1 MTLVLRPGRRMA
13 TSLLSAGLAI
23 LLVASSAFASTP
35 VTVGYRDHT
44 YGFGASRPTSDK
56 PQSKL
61 WYTDGS
67 WFAGMFLYQTS
78 PTAKSENRI
87 WRLNGSTHAWTL
99 TSTIVDTRDESHA
112 DYYWDETAQTLWVA
126 SVNPPNRTNPIAA
139 APDGIRIY
147 KYTYNA
153 ATNVYTVAAG
163 FPKTIQNTTSLANTF
178 AGGAWTVTIN
188 REAASGRLWT
198 AWPKADKVLYSYS
211 DDGGATW
218 TDPAQVPVQVGNSIN
233 NVGILSHDDSASL
246 ITFGTK
252 IGIAWSDQDNLPA
265 ATDNGY
271 YFAVI
276 DAGADPTVGGNWTLQ
291 KLPTLTTPGQVADNH
306 INLKTTSDGS
316 VYMVGK
322 TGKDTAGCATNQ
334 NSVLVEFFD
343 RTPGGTW
350 SAHLVGTVGDCNT
363 RPQVVISEQ
372 LDTAY
377 VFLTSPNGGGT
388 VYMKSAPLSGSEAF
402 KFRGNADTTIQ
413 RGTPFI
419 QSSTET
425 LIDDPSTTKQV
436 VSSATGIV
444 VIANNLTKAGT
455 SNAKYFLHNEMAL
468 PASDA
473 LAPSGT
479 ISINGGAPAT
489 TSADVSVAVPAT
501 DAGSGMSLV
510 RLSNSSATTGGVLT
524 TGTTYVYPGGTAT
537 LPWTLSAGDG
547 TKTVYVQWRDAAGN
561 WSNVSNDT
569 IDIDQTAPT
578 GTVVINGGD
587 PETTTAA
594 VTLTLTTDDGTGSGT
609 TQVLIS
615 NSADFTGVTPIAYA
629 TSIPWTLTGGNGSKT
644 VYVKYIDA
652 AGNVSAAPATDDIT
666 LNSPDT
672 TNPTPPG
679 VPKHVIGGTGTYGI
693 PVRLSWTAGSDPAG
707 TNSGVAGYD
716 IQQSVNGAAFT
727 TIAHTTGL
735 GTTFSLTLSNTSKTY
750 RYRVATRDNSGNLS
764 TFATGPTFKAISY
777 NELNAVIK
785 YSGTWYY
792 ATAPT
797 YIGQHA
803 KYATAAG
810 ASATATIIGNRVGW
824 LGRKGPTSGTA
835 KVYVDGV
842 LKATI
847 NMYAA
852 TTQIRQLLFTYS
864 WSAIGT
870 HKLKIVVSGTAGHP
884 RVTLD
889 QILVLR

>member
-1 MTLVLRPGRRMA
+1 MTLVLRPGRRVA

-44 YGFGASRPTSDK
+44 YGFGAFRPTSDK

-78 PTAKSENRI
+78 PTARSENRI
-87 WRLNGSTHAWTL
+87 WRLNESTHAWSL
-99 TSTIVDTRDESHA
+99 TSTVVDTRDDSHA

-126 SVNPPNRTNPIAA
+126 SVNPPNRTSPIAA
-139 APDGIRIY
+139 ASDGIRIY
-147 KYTYNA
+147 KYTYSA
-153 ATNVYTVAAG
+153 ATNVYTAAAG
-163 FPKTIQNTTSLANTF
+163 FPKTIQNTTTVANTF

-233 NVGILSHDDSASL
+233 SVGVLSHDDSASV

-252 IGIAWSDQDNLPA
+252 IGVVWSDQDNLPA

-276 DAGADPTVGGNWTLQ
+276 DAGADPTVGGNWSLE

-334 NSVLVEFFD
+334 SAVLVEFFD

-402 KFRGNADTTIQ
+402 KFRGTADTTIQ

-479 ISINGGAPAT
+479 ITINGGANAT

-524 TGTTYVYPGGTAT
+524 TGTTYVYPGGTAI

-561 WSNVSNDT
+561 WSNVSSDT

-587 PETTTAA
+587 PETATAS

-615 NSADFTGVTPIAYA
+615 NSADFTGVTPIAFA

-644 VYVKYIDA
+644 VYVKFIDA

-672 TNPTPPG
+672 TNPNPPG
-679 VPKHVIGGTGTYGI
+679 VPKHVIAGTQTFGI

-707 TNSGVAGYD
+707 PSSGVAGYD
-716 IQQSVNGAAFT
+716 VQQSVNGAAFT
-727 TIAHTTGL
+727 TIAHTSGL
-735 GTTFSLTLSNTSKTY
+735 GTTLDLTLSNTSKTY
-750 RYRVATRDNSGNLS
+750 RYRVATRDLSGNLS
-764 TFATGPTFKAISY
+764 TFSTGPTFKAISY
-777 NELNAVIK
+777 NELSSVIS

-792 ATAPT
+792 ATAIS
-797 YIGQHA
+797 YIGHHA

-810 ASATATIIGNRVGW
+810 ASATATISGNRVGW

-835 KVYVDGV
+835 RVYVDGV

-864 WSAIGT
+864 WTAIGT
-870 HKLKIVVSGTAGHP
+870 HKVKIVVSGTAGHP